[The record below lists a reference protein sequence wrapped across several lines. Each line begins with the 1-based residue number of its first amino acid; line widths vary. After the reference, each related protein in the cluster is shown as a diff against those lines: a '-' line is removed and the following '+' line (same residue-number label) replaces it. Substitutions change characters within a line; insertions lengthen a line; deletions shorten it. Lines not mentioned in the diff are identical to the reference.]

1 MKEDI
6 NKFGIT
12 DDVSNPLRQQLFG
25 EIFYQFISECNHY
38 GPLLAKI
45 KKQYEGY
52 INHLQQTIK
61 EILPIKEI
69 LWESSF
75 DADKRLSEFQ
85 NRENAEINWLKSEI
99 DRDKVEVEMLKQES
113 TELNQKVSKLMKE
126 LEQKEEAYTFEAD
139 GRKLLISEVND
150 LNSRLN
156 EMETMVRAQMDQD
169 AEDPVKLKIMVG
181 NYEKALEQAN
191 SELIKFRTDFID
203 RVPIDQYEEVNKQL
217 VSKNRQVESLK
228 EELDS
233 AANRYSLL
241 KDHCETLT
249 TWRDL
254 YNIQLIYIRRVLASK
269 SDPAQK
275 LEYIKSLI
283 SKYYKVARD
292 KTAEELTEFVA
303 LELAKAGS
311 MK

>member
-1 MKEDI
+1 MKDDV

-45 KKQYEGY
+45 KNQYEGY

-75 DADKRLSEFQ
+75 DADKRLSELQ
-85 NRENAEINWLKSEI
+85 NRENAEINRLKSEI

-113 TELNQKVSKLMKE
+113 TELNQKVAKLMKE

-269 SDPAQK
+269 
-275 LEYIKSLI
+275 
-283 SKYYKVARD
+283 
-292 KTAEELTEFVA
+292 
-303 LELAKAGS
+303 
-311 MK
+311 